1 MDGVVDL
8 RLFIAHVHRSRRYAT
23 ITSSDSPS
31 SGLST
36 LEVFFIL
43 WYDRAM
49 QKELIVAENEAG
61 QRLDVFCV
69 AKNPTTSR
77 SAIQKGIKSGET
89 TVNGRQVKPGYVVR
103 EKDVVKLAETP
114 SPPTIAEAS
123 VGKHPLPASSPE
135 IKIIDEDRDWV
146 VINKPAGMAVHG
158 EHGAVGENTVA
169 SWFIQRYPTSFDVGE
184 DIGRPGIVHR
194 LDKDTSG
201 VMILART
208 SIGYK
213 HLLEQFKRRRA
224 QKEYIA
230 LVFGS
235 VGEPKGRI
243 VRALKRSARYPLR
256 RTIDETGKEAITEW
270 RFEKNLGKYTLLRV
284 YPLTGRMHQIRAHL
298 HFLGFPIVGDQL
310 YTFKR
315 QKSPAG
321 VTRQLLHAEKLH
333 IILPNDT
340 NRTFTVPLPDD
351 FQRVIDELLRRKEA
365 AARR

>member
-1 MDGVVDL
+1 ML
-8 RLFIAHVHRSRRYAT
+8 
-23 ITSSDSPS
+23 
-31 SGLST
+31 
-36 LEVFFIL
+36 
-43 WYDRAM
+43 
-49 QKELIVAENEAG
+49 KELVVTAAEAG

-69 AKNPTTSR
+69 AKNPTASR
-77 SAIQKGIKSGET
+77 SAIQKSIKTGAT

-103 EKDVVKLAETP
+103 EKDVVSLNVAE
-114 SPPTIAEAS
+114 PPTP
-123 VGKHPLPASSPE
+123 HPTPLPIPGEGNPVGSSLDKGRLGE
-135 IKIIDEDRDWV
+135 ISIIDEDRDWV
-146 VINKPAGMAVHG
+146 VIDKPAGMAVHG

-169 SWFIQRYPTSFDVGE
+169 AWFIQRYPNSFDVGE

-208 SIGYK
+208 SAGYK
-213 HLLEQFKRRRA
+213 HLLDQFKRSRV
-224 QKEYIA
+224 QKEYVA

-243 VRALKRSARYPLR
+243 VRALKRSTRNPMR
-256 RTIDETGKEAITEW
+256 RAIDETGKEAITEW
-270 RFEKNLGKYTLLRV
+270 RFEKNLGKFTLLRV

-298 HFLGFPIVGDQL
+298 HFLGFPIVGDHL

-333 IILPNDT
+333 VILPNDT
-340 NRTFTVPLPDD
+340 NRTFTAPLPAD
-351 FQRVIDELLRRKEA
+351 FQHVIDELQRHKEA
-365 AARR
+365 ATRR